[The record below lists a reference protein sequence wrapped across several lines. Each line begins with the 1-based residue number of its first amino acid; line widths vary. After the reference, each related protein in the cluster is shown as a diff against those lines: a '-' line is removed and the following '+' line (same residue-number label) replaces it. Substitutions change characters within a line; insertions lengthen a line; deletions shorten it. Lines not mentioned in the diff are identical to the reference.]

1 MSTNQENSQD
11 SAFYDP
17 YKSFATSLRAWFI
30 AYGIGA
36 PILFL
41 SNEFTQKAIAEY
53 QLNKLLIFLFLS
65 GVVIQTIQALLY
77 KHVMWHLYMG
87 EGNTSYHSKLLYK
100 VSDKIS
106 EAYWLETIFDLST
119 VCVYVLG
126 TWHVLKALL

>member
-1 MSTNQENSQD
+1 MSTEND
-11 SAFYDP
+11 SIFYEP

-41 SNEFTQKAIAEY
+41 SNENTQKAITEY
-53 QLNKLLIFLFLS
+53 ECNETLIFLFLS
-65 GVVIQTIQALLY
+65 GVIIQTIQALLY
-77 KHVMWHLYMG
+77 KHTMWHLYMG
-87 EGNTSYHSKLLYK
+87 EGNSKYHNKWLYK
-100 VSDKIS
+100 ASEKIS
-106 EAYWLETIFDLST
+106 EAYWLETLFDLAT